1 MERQGCKHRE
11 AVRVNDKQLITAA
24 FCGSPVGDFLPPQI
38 IYKGKTP
45 RCHPRYQFP
54 PDWHIT
60 QSEKHWSNEKTMFD
74 YVSKVVIPYVES
86 IREHSEEDTPGLAIM
101 DNFKG
106 QVVSSV
112 TDLLEANNI
121 HTCLLPPKTTDKL

>member
-1 MERQGCKHRE
+1 MERQGCKRMDT
-11 AVRVNDKQLITAA
+11 VGVNDKRLITSV
-24 FCGSPVGDFLPPQI
+24 FCGSLVGDFLPPQI

-60 QSEKHWSNEKTMFD
+60 HSEKHWSNENTMLD
-74 YVSKVVIPYVES
+74 YVSKVIIPYVES
-86 IREHSEEDTPGLAIM
+86 IWGSFEEDTPGLVIK

-106 QVVSSV
+106 
-112 TDLLEANNI
+112 
-121 HTCLLPPKTTDKL
+121 